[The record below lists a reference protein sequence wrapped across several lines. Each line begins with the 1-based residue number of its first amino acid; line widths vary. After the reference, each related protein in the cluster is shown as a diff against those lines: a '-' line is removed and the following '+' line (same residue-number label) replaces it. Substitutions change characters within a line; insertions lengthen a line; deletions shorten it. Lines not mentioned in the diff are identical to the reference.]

1 MDKTGFIKIAI
12 ATNDL
17 LQVDANFA
25 IAKQF
30 VFYEVSA
37 DSSEFVDCVQ
47 FRAGAKTAGSG
58 GKGPGGGMGCSMGD
72 PSGGVANEHMVDR
85 IDSVKGCAMLFSK
98 GLSDL
103 HAVNVKNLN
112 VFPVKVERNREIP
125 EVIEYVQKMVAK
137 PPLWM
142 RRALGMES
150 LPDEYADEC
159 DLATAE

>member
-1 MDKTGFIKIAI
+1 
-12 ATNDL
+12 
-17 LQVDANFA
+17 
-25 IAKQF
+25 
-30 VFYEVSA
+30 
-37 DSSEFVDCVQ
+37 
-47 FRAGAKTAGSG
+47 
-58 GKGPGGGMGCSMGD
+58 MGD

-142 RRALGMES
+142 RRALKMEA
-150 LPDEYADEC
+150 LAEDYA
-159 DLATAE
+159 LALAE

>member
-37 DSSEFVDCVQ
+37 DASEFVDCVQ
-47 FRAGAKTAGSG
+47 FRGGDKTAGPG
-58 GKGPGGGMGCSMGD
+58 GKKGPGGGMGCSMGD

-85 IDSVKGCAMLFSK
+85 LDSVRGCALLFSK

-112 VFPVKVERNREIP
+112 VFPVKMERNREIP

-142 RRALGMES
+142 RRVLGMEA
-150 LPDEYADEC
+150 LAEDYA
-159 DLATAE
+159 LAIAE

>member
-1 MDKTGFIKIAI
+1 MDNKPGFIKIAI

-25 IAKQF
+25 VARQL

-37 DSSEFVDCVQ
+37 NSSEFIDCVQ
-47 FRAGAKTAGSG
+47 FRGAKGTA

-72 PSGGVANEHMVDR
+72 PTGGVANEHMVDR
-85 IDSVKGCAMLFSK
+85 IDSVKGCALLFSK

-103 HAVNVKNLN
+103 HAVNVKNLK
-112 VFPVKVERNREIP
+112 VFPVKMERNREIP
-125 EVIEYVQKMVAK
+125 EVLEYVQKLIAR

-142 RRALGMES
+142 RRALGQVQLAE
-150 LPDEYADEC
+150 EYAE
-159 DLATAE
+159 TEE